1 MLWLR
6 GDQDQVISDE
16 SMFDFG
22 TLGRLEVVPGW
33 PGMEVFPP
41 QPQIAQTRAML
52 DRYQAGGGS
61 VRELVFEGCGHG
73 PPIERSA
80 EVREQL
86 LAHIKGTA

>member
-22 TLGRLEVVPGW
+22 TLGRLEAVPGW

-61 VRELVFEGCGHG
+61 VRELVLEGCGHG

-86 LAHIKGTA
+86 LAHIERTA

>member
-1 MLWLR
+1 
-6 GDQDQVISDE
+6 
-16 SMFDFG
+16 
-22 TLGRLEVVPGW
+22 
-33 PGMEVFPP
+33 MEVYPP

-61 VRELVFEGCGHG
+61 VRELAFEGCGHC

-86 LAHIKGTA
+86 LAHIEGAA

>member
-61 VRELVFEGCGHG
+61 VGELVLEGCGHC

-80 EVREQL
+80 EVRELL
-86 LAHIKGTA
+86 LAHIKGAG

>member
-22 TLGRLEVVPGW
+22 TLGKLEVVPGW
-33 PGMEVFPP
+33 PGMDVFPP

-52 DRYQAGGGS
+52 DRYRAGGGS
-61 VRELVFEGCGHG
+61 VRELGFDGCGHC
-73 PPIERSA
+73 PPIERTA
-80 EVREQL
+80 EVRELL
-86 LAHIKGTA
+86 LAQIKGAG

>member
-52 DRYQAGGGS
+52 DRYQAAGGS
-61 VRELVFEGCGHG
+61 AREVVYEGCGHC

-80 EVREQL
+80 EVRELL
-86 LAHIKGTA
+86 LANIRDAS